1 MQHAI
6 TECFAWMQIC
16 VEGPTGIK
24 LRECADK
31 VIGLKQEMTV
41 LKQSVKSQANT
52 QDSLRAAVSAL
63 DKQVQVLPSTLAKQ
77 LAQPAEQHAEQQD
90 SLPKSKSEARELLQ
104 KRQTQGPDVT
114 EKQLAKWSEV
124 LDEQPEAESVLAA
137 RAAFMSQQQQQQQQS
152 VPLSRQLIEEPQ
164 KQLASATPTPVGPSP
179 NPAETKLAAG
189 PTATLEP
196 GVQPVTVVQVRH
208 K

>member
-1 MQHAI
+1 
-6 TECFAWMQIC
+6 MQIC

-41 LKQSVKSQANT
+41 LKQNVKSQANT
-52 QDSLRAAVSAL
+52 QDSLRAAVSVL

-77 LAQPAEQHAEQQD
+77 LAQPAEQQD
-90 SLPKSKSEARELLQ
+90 TLPKSKSEATELLQ
-104 KRQTQGPDVT
+104 KRQTQGSDVT
-114 EKQLAKWSEV
+114 EKQLAQWSEV

-137 RAAFMSQQQQQQQQS
+137 RAAFMRQQQQQQQS

-164 KQLASATPTPVGPSP
+164 KQLPSAIPAPVGPSP
-179 NPAETKLAAG
+179 NAAEEQQAAGPKAQAAG
-189 PTATLEP
+189 PTAAPEP
-196 GVQPVTVVQVRH
+196 VVQPVTVVQV
-208 K
+208 

>member
-1 MQHAI
+1 
-6 TECFAWMQIC
+6 MQIC

-41 LKQSVKSQANT
+41 LKQNMKSQANT

-77 LAQPAEQHAEQQD
+77 LAQPAEQQD
-90 SLPKSKSEARELLQ
+90 SLPKSKSEATELLQ

-114 EKQLAKWSEV
+114 EKQLAQWSEV

-137 RAAFMSQQQQQQQQS
+137 RAAFMHQQQQQS

-164 KQLASATPTPVGPSP
+164 KQLASATPALVGPSP
-179 NPAETKLAAG
+179 NPAETQQAAGPKAQAAG
-189 PTATLEP
+189 PTATPEP
-196 GVQPVTVVQVRH
+196 GVQPVTVVQV
-208 K
+208 

>member
-1 MQHAI
+1 
-6 TECFAWMQIC
+6 MQIC

-31 VIGLKQEMTV
+31 VIGLKQELTV
-41 LKQSVKSQANT
+41 LKQNVKSQANT

-90 SLPKSKSEARELLQ
+90 SLLKSKSEARELLQ

-114 EKQLAKWSEV
+114 EKQLAQWSEV

-137 RAAFMSQQQQQQQQS
+137 RAAFMSQQQQQQQN

-164 KQLASATPTPVGPSP
+164 KQLASATPASVGPSP
-179 NPAETKLAAG
+179 KPAEMQQAAG
-189 PTATLEP
+189 PTATSEP
-196 GVQPVTVVQVRH
+196 GVQSVTVVQV
-208 K
+208 

>member
-1 MQHAI
+1 
-6 TECFAWMQIC
+6 MQIC

-41 LKQSVKSQANT
+41 LKQNVKSQANT
-52 QDSLRAAVSAL
+52 QDSLRAAVSVL

-77 LAQPAEQHAEQQD
+77 LAQPAEQQD
-90 SLPKSKSEARELLQ
+90 TLPKSKSEATELLQ
-104 KRQTQGPDVT
+104 KRQTQGSDVT
-114 EKQLAKWSEV
+114 EKQLAQWSEV

-137 RAAFMSQQQQQQQQS
+137 RAAFMRQQQQQQQS

-164 KQLASATPTPVGPSP
+164 KQLPSAIPAPVGPVPMRPRS
-179 NPAETKLAAG
+179 NR
-189 PTATLEP
+189 
-196 GVQPVTVVQVRH
+196 QQVPKHRLQAPQRRPSQLFNRSL
-208 K
+208 

>member
-1 MQHAI
+1 
-6 TECFAWMQIC
+6 MQIC

-41 LKQSVKSQANT
+41 LKQNVKSQANT
-52 QDSLRAAVSAL
+52 QDSLRAVVSAL

-77 LAQPAEQHAEQQD
+77 LAQPAEHHAEQQE

-114 EKQLAKWSEV
+114 EKQLAQWSEV

-137 RAAFMSQQQQQQQQS
+137 RAAFMSQQQQQQS

-164 KQLASATPTPVGPSP
+164 KQLPSAIPAPVGPSP
-179 NPAETKLAAG
+179 NAAEEQQAAGPKAQAAG
-189 PTATLEP
+189 PTAAPEP
-196 GVQPVTVVQVRH
+196 VVQPVTVVQV
-208 K
+208 

>member
-1 MQHAI
+1 
-6 TECFAWMQIC
+6 MQIC

-41 LKQSVKSQANT
+41 LKQNVKSQANT

-77 LAQPAEQHAEQQD
+77 LAQPAEQQD
-90 SLPKSKSEARELLQ
+90 SLPKSKSEATELLQ

-114 EKQLAKWSEV
+114 EKQLAQWSEV
-124 LDEQPEAESVLAA
+124 LDEQPEAESVLTA
-137 RAAFMSQQQQQQQQS
+137 RAAFMSQQQQQQQQQQS

-164 KQLASATPTPVGPSP
+164 KQLASANPTPVGLSP
-179 NPAETKLAAG
+179 NLAEMQKAAG
-189 PTATLEP
+189 PTATPEP
-196 GVQPVTVVQVRH
+196 GVQSVTVAQV
-208 K
+208 

>member
-1 MQHAI
+1 
-6 TECFAWMQIC
+6 MQIC

-41 LKQSVKSQANT
+41 LKQTVKSQANT

-90 SLPKSKSEARELLQ
+90 PLPKSKSEATELLQ

-137 RAAFMSQQQQQQQQS
+137 RAAFMSQQQQQQS

-179 NPAETKLAAG
+179 NPAETKQAAG
-189 PTATLEP
+189 PTATPEP
-196 GVQPVTVVQVRH
+196 GVQPVTVVQV
-208 K
+208 

>member
-1 MQHAI
+1 M
-6 TECFAWMQIC
+6 
-16 VEGPTGIK
+16 EGPTGIK

-41 LKQSVKSQANT
+41 LKQNMKSQANT

-77 LAQPAEQHAEQQD
+77 LAQPAEQQD
-90 SLPKSKSEARELLQ
+90 SLPKSKSEATELLQ

-114 EKQLAKWSEV
+114 EKQLAQWSEV

-137 RAAFMSQQQQQQQQS
+137 RAAFMHQQQQQQS

-164 KQLASATPTPVGPSP
+164 KQLASATPAPMGPSP
-179 NPAETKLAAG
+179 NPAEMQQAAGPKAQAAG
-189 PTATLEP
+189 PTATPEP
-196 GVQPVTVVQVRH
+196 GFQPVTVVQV
-208 K
+208 

>member
-1 MQHAI
+1 
-6 TECFAWMQIC
+6 MQIC

-31 VIGLKQEMTV
+31 VIGLKQEVTV
-41 LKQSVKSQANT
+41 LKQNLKSQANT

-77 LAQPAEQHAEQQD
+77 LAQPAEQQD
-90 SLPKSKSEARELLQ
+90 SLPKSKSEATELLQ

-114 EKQLAKWSEV
+114 EKQLAQWSEV

-137 RAAFMSQQQQQQQQS
+137 RAAFMHQQQQQS

-164 KQLASATPTPVGPSP
+164 KQLASATPAPVGPSP
-179 NPAETKLAAG
+179 NPAETQQAAEPKAQAAG
-189 PTATLEP
+189 PTATPEP
-196 GVQPVTVVQVRH
+196 GVQPVTVVQV
-208 K
+208 

>member
-1 MQHAI
+1 
-6 TECFAWMQIC
+6 MQIC

-41 LKQSVKSQANT
+41 LKQNMKSQANT

-77 LAQPAEQHAEQQD
+77 LAQPAEQQD
-90 SLPKSKSEARELLQ
+90 SLPKSKSEATELLQ

-114 EKQLAKWSEV
+114 EKQLAQWSEV

-137 RAAFMSQQQQQQQQS
+137 RAAFMHQQQQQS

-164 KQLASATPTPVGPSP
+164 KQLASATPAPMGPSP
-179 NPAETKLAAG
+179 NPAEMQQAAGPKAQAAG
-189 PTATLEP
+189 PTATPEP
-196 GVQPVTVVQVRH
+196 GFQPVTVVQV
-208 K
+208 

>member
-1 MQHAI
+1 
-6 TECFAWMQIC
+6 MQIC

-41 LKQSVKSQANT
+41 LKQNLKSQSNT

-77 LAQPAEQHAEQQD
+77 LAQPAEQQD
-90 SLPKSKSEARELLQ
+90 ILPKSKSETTELLQ

-114 EKQLAKWSEV
+114 EKQLAQWSEV

-137 RAAFMSQQQQQQQQS
+137 RAAFMHQQQQQS

-164 KQLASATPTPVGPSP
+164 KQLASATPTPVGHSA
-179 NPAETKLAAG
+179 NSAEAQQAAG
-189 PTATLEP
+189 PKAQAADTTAAPEP
-196 GVQPVTVVQVRH
+196 IVQPVTVVQV
-208 K
+208 